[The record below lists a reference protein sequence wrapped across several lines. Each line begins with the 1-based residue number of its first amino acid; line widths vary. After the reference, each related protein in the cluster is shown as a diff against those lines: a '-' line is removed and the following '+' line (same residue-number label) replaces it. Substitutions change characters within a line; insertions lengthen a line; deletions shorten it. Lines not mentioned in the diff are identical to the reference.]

1 MDYTF
6 INDTKLMVGESA
18 LENIAYE
25 IRYCGCKRP
34 LLVTDEICKRLGY
47 LKTFLRAFDNE
58 DIVFSSVFDSVK
70 PDADTETCEK
80 LFNLCTL
87 KECDCIVALGRRN
100 VLTAAKIAR
109 IMVKENIGK
118 VSSFRG
124 VDLSGDYDKNMPLF
138 VVPVISACGEEATCR
153 AEIFDE
159 ISNTVYSFDTAAASV
174 NAVIIDYRMT
184 DIIPPVAMAK
194 FGLYALAMGVCAYL
208 NSGDNTVVKMY
219 AGAAIRDI
227 TGNLNTIINRNG
239 SRRYRTRLMSD
250 VVIAGIALSSVG
262 RSVCDELVFSLAQ
275 YKGMEIEDM
284 LVALMPSYAMTCDED
299 KLASVLLYLAGEE
312 EYSMCVPL
320 GRAKKS
326 IAFIDKLYNDI
337 YETTG
342 MQLKLRDYGI
352 DKGDFTEVVSY
363 AIGSEAGK
371 GLDMSYLL
379 EILERAY

>member
-6 INDTKLMVGESA
+6 INDTKLMVGENA

-47 LKTFLRAFDNE
+47 LKTFLRSFDNE
-58 DIVFSSVFDSVK
+58 DIVFSSVFDSVN
-70 PDADTETCEK
+70 AEAAVETCEK
-80 LFNLCTL
+80 IFNLCTL

-109 IMVKENIGK
+109 IMVKEN
-118 VSSFRG
+118 VSSMSAFRG
-124 VDLSGDYDKNMPLF
+124 VNLSGDYDKNMPLF

-153 AEIFDE
+153 AELYDE
-159 ISNTVYSFDTAAASV
+159 ITNTVYSFDTAAAAV
-174 NAVIIDYRMT
+174 NAVIIDYKMT

-208 NSGDNTVVKMY
+208 GSGDNTVVRMY

-227 TGNLNTIINRNG
+227 THNLKTIINRNG

-250 VVIAGIALSSVG
+250 VVVAGIALSSVE
-262 RSVCDELVFSLAQ
+262 RSVCDELVFSLMQ
-275 YKGMEIEDM
+275 YKGMSKEDM
-284 LVALMPSYAMTCDED
+284 LVALMPSYAQTCDED
-299 KLASVLLYLAGEE
+299 KLASLLLYLAGEE

-320 GRAKKS
+320 GRSKKS
-326 IAFIDKLYNDI
+326 ITYI
-337 YETTG
+337 
-342 MQLKLRDYGI
+342 
-352 DKGDFTEVVSY
+352 
-363 AIGSEAGK
+363 
-371 GLDMSYLL
+371 
-379 EILERAY
+379 